1 MSIFIF
7 AIIVFISVGLGAV
20 LKWLCSFK
28 EEVSYIFPVEL
39 FDAEWPE
46 NELIK
51 TNYEE
56 FKKRKKKAFQKE
68 LP

>member
-1 MSIFIF
+1 MIVPFVEWIYYRILGKEEEIFIF
-7 AIIVFISVGLGAV
+7 PN
-20 LKWLCSFK
+20 
-28 EEVSYIFPVEL
+28 EVY
-39 FDAEWPE
+39 DAEWPE
-46 NELIK
+46 NGLIK